1 MYFRDQE
8 TVEKSSEKFLKRT
21 LINSQALTTPG
32 VSEGSV
38 NLQVR
43 WTEADLAV
51 GQASGGTED
60 LLLFLLLLL
69 VL

>member
-1 MYFRDQE
+1 MTQ
-8 TVEKSSEKFLKRT
+8 
-21 LINSQALTTPG
+21 G

-43 WTEADLAV
+43 WTETDLAV
-51 GQASGGTED
+51 GQASGGTKD